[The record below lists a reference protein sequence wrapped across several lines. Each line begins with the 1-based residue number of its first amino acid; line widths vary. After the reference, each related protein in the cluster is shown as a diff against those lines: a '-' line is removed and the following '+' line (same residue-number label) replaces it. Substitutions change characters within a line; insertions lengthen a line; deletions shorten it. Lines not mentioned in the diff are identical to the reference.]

1 MKRFAILIALFLA
14 LPLAAADITVTTS
27 AGFDAFLT
35 RAVTRANRETCKYY
49 GLAVGCTQV
58 QARKEFC
65 KRAGFGGVTT
75 CVPGAN
81 PGDPQVCTTTP
92 LVSDCPGA
100 PQVDVYATAEAF
112 FRKESIR
119 LIREEHAKKLAS
131 DVSAAEAAAKAGT
144 QAQKDA
150 YCAGIG
156 LASGCLD

>member
-75 CVPGAN
+75 CDNSVP
-81 PGDPQVCTTTP
+81 PVCTTTP
-92 LVSDCPGA
+92 LVSDCDGA
-100 PQVDVYATAEAF
+100 TQVDVYATAEAF

-150 YCAGIG
+150 YCRGIG
-156 LASGCLD
+156 MADGCLD